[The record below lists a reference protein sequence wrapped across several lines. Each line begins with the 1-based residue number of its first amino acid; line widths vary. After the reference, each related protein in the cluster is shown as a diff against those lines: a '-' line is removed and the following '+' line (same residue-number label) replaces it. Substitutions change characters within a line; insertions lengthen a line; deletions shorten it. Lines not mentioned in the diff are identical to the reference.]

1 VNITPVITTAIQ
13 EFIYKYIL
21 TGIFG
26 MSLLKVGFYVS
37 LKQGTLAQR
46 FDFYI
51 DQALKNAI
59 PWLKIDE

>member
-1 VNITPVITTAIQ
+1 
-13 EFIYKYIL
+13 
-21 TGIFG
+21 
-26 MSLLKVGFYVS
+26 MSLLTVGFYVS

-59 PWLKIDE
+59 PWLKVDE

>member
-1 VNITPVITTAIQ
+1 
-13 EFIYKYIL
+13 
-21 TGIFG
+21 

-46 FDFYI
+46 FDLYI

-59 PWLKIDE
+59 LWLKIEE